1 MSKQTVLHILNDIF
15 QAYGYD
21 LESSYLSDILAS
33 KGISDRIYIK
43 LDESGDYSSLRSFAD
58 SMKQTE
64 GTGLYILNNDVSKEA
79 ADFAAQQNLI
89 LWDKP
94 ELEKQIGKA
103 ILAHA
108 QGIQMELDLGKA
120 NDLPHKI
127 FNSEKSEPKESI
139 FGIFSES
146 SQPETEHQRSSW
158 PGLSSSTMANT
169 FSQSPIS
176 KKEQD
181 IKIQLPSLPINMAK
195 TSAIKIGQAKLGEVQ
210 DFIMKFIPHYSY
222 NYDFEIKRKFQG
234 SVMHLNG
241 QGECVVNG
249 ITGEHTFTSLPEPL
263 ETIDVPTENYQIKEL
278 QVTDKDAK
286 ENVIGLI
293 IDKHT
298 EKKKSD
304 LVKDDAIIVESK
316 TFSPTEGEINISMH
330 LVYIPIWEIRGK
342 RNSVEINAYD
352 GHVLEEPSDD
362 DAEFVT

>member
-1 MSKQTVLHILNDIF
+1 MSKQTVLHILKDIF

-64 GTGLYILNNDVSKEA
+64 GTGLYILNNNVSREA

-108 QGIQMELDLGKA
+108 QGIQMELDLGKV
-120 NDLPHKI
+120 NDLPLNI
-127 FNSEKSEPKESI
+127 FNSPKPEPKESI
-139 FGIFSES
+139 FGLFNES
-146 SQPETEHQRSSW
+146 SQSEPEQPKSSL
-158 PGLSSSTMANT
+158 PGSSSSPMTNT
-169 FSQSPIS
+169 FSQSPITI
-176 KKEQD
+176 KEQD

-222 NYDFEIKRKFQG
+222 NYNFEIKRKFRSG
-234 SVMHLNG
+234 IMDLNG
-241 QGECVVNG
+241 QGEGVVNG
-249 ITGEHTFTSLPEPL
+249 ITGEHKFASLPEPL
-263 ETIDVPTENYQIKEL
+263 ETIELPTENYQIKEP
-278 QVTDKDAK
+278 QVTDKEAK
-286 ENVIGLI
+286 GKAIGLI

-316 TFSPTEGEINISMH
+316 TISPSESEINISMH

-342 RNSVEINAYD
+342 RNSIEINAYD

-362 DAEFVT
+362 DTEFVI

>member
-1 MSKQTVLHILNDIF
+1 MSKQTVLHILKDIF

-21 LESSYLSDILAS
+21 LESSYISDILAS

-64 GTGLYILNNDVSKEA
+64 GTGLYILNTDISKEA

-89 LWDKP
+89 VWDKP

-120 NDLPHKI
+120 NDLPFSI
-127 FNSEKSEPKESI
+127 FDTPEPEPKEGIFGLFSDSSKSEPEQSK
-139 FGIFSES
+139 
-146 SQPETEHQRSSW
+146 SSW
-158 PGLSSSTMANT
+158 PGLSSRSMTNT
-169 FSQSPIS
+169 LSQSPITQ
-176 KKEQD
+176 KEQD
-181 IKIQLPSLPINMAK
+181 IKIQLPSLAINLAK
-195 TSAIKIGQAKLGEVQ
+195 TSAIKIGQAKLGEIQ

-222 NYDFEIKRKFQG
+222 NYDFEIRRKFRG
-234 SVMHLNG
+234 GIMDLSG
-241 QGECVVNG
+241 QGEGVVNG
-249 ITGEHTFTSLPEPL
+249 ITGEHKFTSLPEPL
-263 ETIDVPTENYQIKEL
+263 ETIEVPTENYQIKEP
-278 QVTDKDAK
+278 QVADKEAK
-286 ENVIGLI
+286 EKAMGLI

-298 EKKKSD
+298 EKRKSD
-304 LVKDDAIIVESK
+304 TVKDDAIIVESK
-316 TFSPTEGEINISMH
+316 TISPSEEEIKISMH

-342 RNSVEINAYD
+342 RNSIEINAFD

-362 DAEFVT
+362 DAEFVK

>member
-1 MSKQTVLHILNDIF
+1 MSKQTVLHILKDIF

-43 LDESGDYSSLRSFAD
+43 LDESGDYSALRSFAD

-64 GTGLYILNNDVSKEA
+64 GTGLYILNNEVSREA

-94 ELEKQIGKA
+94 ELEKQIGRA

-108 QGIQMELDLGKA
+108 QGIKMELDLGKA
-120 NDLPHKI
+120 NDIPFNI
-127 FNSEKSEPKESI
+127 FNSPKPEPKESI
-139 FGIFSES
+139 FGLFSES
-146 SQPETEHQRSSW
+146 SRSEQPKSSW
-158 PGLSSSTMANT
+158 PGLSSSPTTNT
-169 FSQSPIS
+169 FSQSPVTRE
-176 KKEQD
+176 EQD

-195 TSAIKIGQAKLGEVQ
+195 TSAIKIGQAKLGEIQ

-222 NYDFEIKRKFQG
+222 NYDFESRRKFGG
-234 SVMHLNG
+234 SVLDLNG
-241 QGECVVNG
+241 QGEGVVNG
-249 ITGEHTFTSLPEPL
+249 ITGEHYFSSLPEPL
-263 ETIDVPTENYQIKEL
+263 ETIEVPTENYHIKEP
-278 QVTDKDAK
+278 QIIDKEAK
-286 ENVIGLI
+286 EKAIGFI

-298 EKKKSD
+298 EKRKSD
-304 LVKDDAIIVESK
+304 MVKNDVIIVESK
-316 TFSPTEGEINISMH
+316 TISPSESEINISMH

-342 RNSVEINAYD
+342 RNSIEINAYD